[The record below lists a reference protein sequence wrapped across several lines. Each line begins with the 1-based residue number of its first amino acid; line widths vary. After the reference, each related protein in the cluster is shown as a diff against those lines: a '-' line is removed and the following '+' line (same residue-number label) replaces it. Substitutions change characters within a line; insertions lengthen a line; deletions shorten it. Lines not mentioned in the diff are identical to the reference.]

1 MANVL
6 FLVHRLP
13 YPPNKGDKVRSFHVL
28 KHLARHHRVFLGT
41 FLDDPADEI
50 HVEAVRKICPDTFVA
65 RLNRQ
70 VGKLKSLAG
79 FLTNEALGVRFYQD
93 GALRA
98 WVDEVRAKNS
108 IDATVIFSSVM
119 AQYVSGADKAVGPV
133 LLDFVDVDSAKWGQ
147 YASKH
152 AWPLSWVYRREADRL
167 LDFERAAA
175 LQASCSFFVTDME
188 KALFLRLAPE
198 CADVVETMC
207 NGVDAEYYS
216 PDDQRHT
223 PFSSGDATRATL
235 PVVFT
240 GAMDYWPNIDA
251 VTWFV
256 QEILP
261 ALRQARPNIVFFIVG
276 RNPAPAVNALAG
288 KDVVVTGTVDDVRP
302 YLQHAAVVV
311 APLRVA
317 RGIQNKVLEAMAMA
331 RPVVASTSCAE
342 AVDARVGQD
351 LLAAETAQDFVREI
365 DGLLA
370 DAGKAARI
378 GQLGRQRV
386 VNNYSWSAHLAILD
400 RYLPAAGKEALA

>member
-1 MANVL
+1 MANLL

-13 YPPNKGDKVRSFHVL
+13 YPPNKGDKVRSFNVL
-28 KHLARHHRVFLGT
+28 KHLTRHHRVFLGT

-50 HVEAVRKICPDTFVA
+50 HIEAVRKICPDTFVA
-65 RLNRQ
+65 RLNPL

-79 FLTNEALGVRFYQD
+79 FLTNEALGLRFYRD
-93 GALRA
+93 SALQT
-98 WVDEVRAKNS
+98 WVDEVRANHA

-119 AQYVSGADKAVGPV
+119 AQYVSNADRAAGPV
-133 LLDFVDVDSAKWGQ
+133 LLDFVDVDSAKWRQ

-152 AWPLSWVYRREADRL
+152 AWPLSWIYRREADRL
-167 LDFERAAA
+167 LTFERAAA
-175 LQASCSFFVTDME
+175 LRATCSFFVTDME

-198 CADVVETMC
+198 CTGVVETLC
-207 NGVDAEYYS
+207 NGVDAEYYA
-216 PDDQRHT
+216 PDDRRQSS
-223 PFSSGDATRATL
+223 FSSVGTTGAST

-261 ALRQARPNIVFFIVG
+261 ALRQARPQIVFFIVG

-288 KDVVVTGTVDDVRP
+288 KDVVVTGTVEDVRP

-342 AVDARVGQD
+342 AVDARVGQE

-365 DGLLA
+365 DSLLA
-370 DAGKAARI
+370 DADKAARI
-378 GQLGRQRV
+378 GQSGRQRV
-386 VNNYSWSAHLAILD
+386 VNHYSWSAHLVVLD
-400 RYLPAAGKEALA
+400 RYLPAAGKKAPA

>member
-13 YPPNKGDKVRSFHVL
+13 YPPNKGDKVRSFNLL
-28 KHLARHHRVFLGT
+28 KHLSRHHRVFLGT
-41 FLDDPADEI
+41 FLDDPADVI

-65 RLNRQ
+65 RLNPLL
-70 VGKLKSLAG
+70 GKIKSLAG
-79 FLTNEALGVRFYQD
+79 FLTNEALGVRYYRD
-93 GALRA
+93 GALQS
-98 WVDEVRAKNS
+98 WVDEVRANHA
-108 IDATVIFSSVM
+108 IDASVIFSSVM
-119 AQYVSGADKAVGPV
+119 AQYVGSAGKATGPV

-152 AWPLSWVYRREADRL
+152 AWPLSWIYRREADRL
-167 LDFERAAA
+167 LSFERAAA
-175 LQASCSFFVTDME
+175 LRATCSFLVTDME

-198 CADVVETMC
+198 CAGVVQTMC
-207 NGVDAEYYS
+207 NGVDAEYYAPDDHRPSPFS
-216 PDDQRHT
+216 PD
-223 PFSSGDATRATL
+223 GATGARI

-261 ALRQARPNIVFFIVG
+261 AMRQTRPQIIFFIVG
-276 RNPAPAVNALAG
+276 RNPAPAVSALAG

-331 RPVVASTSCAE
+331 RPVVASTSCA
-342 AVDARVGQD
+342 AVVDARVGQE
-351 LLAAETAQDFVREI
+351 LLAAETAQDFVREVE
-365 DGLLA
+365 GLLA
-370 DAGKAARI
+370 DAAKAARI

-386 VNNYSWSAHLAILD
+386 VNQYSWSAHLAVLD
-400 RYLPAAGKEALA
+400 RYLPAAGKEAMA